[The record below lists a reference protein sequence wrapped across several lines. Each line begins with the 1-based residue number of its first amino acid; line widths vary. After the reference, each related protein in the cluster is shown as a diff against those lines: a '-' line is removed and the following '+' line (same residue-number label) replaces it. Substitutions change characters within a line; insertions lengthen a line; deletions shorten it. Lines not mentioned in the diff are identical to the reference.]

1 MVAHVKCDGKLCV
14 TPNAC
19 PLGDEELEMIVMLR
33 MNMDFMKF
41 MRTNYNHLTKDKFH
55 CTVVE
60 PEADSAGAA

>member
-1 MVAHVKCDGKLCV
+1 
-14 TPNAC
+14 
-19 PLGDEELEMIVMLR
+19 MIVMLR